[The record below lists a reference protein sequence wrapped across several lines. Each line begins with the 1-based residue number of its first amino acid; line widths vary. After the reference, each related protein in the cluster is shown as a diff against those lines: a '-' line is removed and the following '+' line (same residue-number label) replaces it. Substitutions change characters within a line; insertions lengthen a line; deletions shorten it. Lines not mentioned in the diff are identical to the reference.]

1 MNKFFTRVFLL
12 FLFHFLFKI
21 GDDSFNV
28 FGSFSLRGS
37 VFSIYFITY
46 WLGVWY
52 IADFFGRKIIAWQKM
67 SSKHT
72 HFHTILLFA
81 FHFSFGFIVAF
92 LANYFY
98 RMGDIYFFHM
108 EESWGDVTVFNP
120 ELTMSL
126 LLIYMMVFS
135 FDTYYSSSI
144 RISEDKLQ
152 LEKLKRENTLAQYLN
167 LKSQIEPHF
176 LFNSLSVL
184 SSVIH
189 SDANLASEF
198 TIRLSRILRY
208 MIEKNEHILVPLKD
222 EISFVDNY
230 FFLIQTRFQEG
241 IIFKNKIDKGVIS
254 SSYIP
259 PASLQMLIENA
270 VKHNKFT
277 KSNPLEI
284 TIENDKEN
292 LMVRNNLNIREDI
305 EYSTKLGL
313 DNLKERF
320 KQFTSRPVE
329 IEEAESMFTVSL
341 PILTK
346 IHYERF
352 NI

>member
-1 MNKFFTRVFLL
+1 MTKFFTRIFLI
-12 FLFHFLFKI
+12 FLFNLIFKI

-28 FGSFSLRGS
+28 FGDFTLRGF
-37 VFSIYFITY
+37 VFSVYFMGY
-46 WLGVWY
+46 WLSIWY
-52 IADFFGRKIIAWQKM
+52 IADFFGQKIIAWQKV

-72 HFHTILLFA
+72 HFHTVLLFT
-81 FHFSFGFIVAF
+81 FHFCFGFIAAF
-92 LANYFY
+92 LANYIY
-98 RMGDIYFFHM
+98 RSGDVYLFHM
-108 EESWGDVTVFNP
+108 NEAWKDVTVFNP

-144 RISEDKLQ
+144 RINEDKLQ

-230 FFLIQTRFQEG
+230 LFLIQTRFQKG
-241 IIFKNKIDKGVIS
+241 INFKNSLDKKIIS
-254 SSYIP
+254 SSYVP

-277 KSNPLEI
+277 KREPLEI
-284 TIENDKEN
+284 ILENDKEN
-292 LMVRNNLNIREDI
+292 LIVRNNLNIREDI
-305 EYSTKLGL
+305 ENSTELGL

-320 KQFTSRPVE
+320 KQFTSGPVG
-329 IEEAESMFTVSL
+329 IEKTASQFTVSL

-346 IHYERF
+346 LHYERF

>member
-1 MNKFFTRVFLL
+1 MNKFFTRISFV
-12 FLFHFLFKI
+12 FLFHLIFKI

-28 FGSFSLRGS
+28 FGDFTLRGLVLS
-37 VFSIYFITY
+37 FYFISF
-46 WLGVWY
+46 WLAVWY
-52 IADFFGRKIIAWQKM
+52 VADFLGQKLVAWQKRT
-67 SSKHT
+67 SKYT
-72 HFHTILLFA
+72 HIHTILLFT
-81 FHFSFGFIVAF
+81 FHFFFGFIFAF
-92 LANYFY
+92 LSNYLY
-98 RMGDIYFFHM
+98 RLGDIYLFHM
-108 EESWGDVTVFNP
+108 EEAWRDVTVFNP

-144 RISEDKLQ
+144 RINEDKLQ

-189 SDANLASEF
+189 TDANLASEF

-230 FFLIQTRFQEG
+230 LFLNQTRFQEG
-241 IIFKNKIDKGVIS
+241 INFKNSLDKRIIS

-277 KSNPLEI
+277 KKNSLEI
-284 TIENDKEN
+284 ILMNDKES
-292 LMVRNNLNIREDI
+292 LIVMNNLNIREDI
-305 EYSTKLGL
+305 ENSTKLGL
-313 DNLKERF
+313 DNLIERF
-320 KQFTSRPVE
+320 NQFTPNRVVIKKTKSQ
-329 IEEAESMFTVSL
+329 FTVSL

-346 IHYERF
+346 KHYERF

>member
-1 MNKFFTRVFLL
+1 MNKFFTRIFFV
-12 FLFHFLFKI
+12 FLFHLVFKI
-21 GDDSFNV
+21 GDDSFDV
-28 FGSFSLRGS
+28 FGDFTLRGL
-37 VFSIYFITY
+37 VFSFYFISF
-46 WLGVWY
+46 WLVVWY
-52 IADFFGRKIIAWQKM
+52 IADFFGQKIVSWQKR
-67 SSKHT
+67 SSKYT
-72 HFHTILLFA
+72 HFHTILLFT
-81 FHFSFGFIVAF
+81 FHFFFGFIFAF
-92 LANYFY
+92 LSNYLY
-98 RMGDIYFFHM
+98 RLGDIYLFHRN
-108 EESWGDVTVFNP
+108 EAWKDVTVFNP

-144 RISEDKLQ
+144 RINEDKLQ

-230 FFLIQTRFQEG
+230 LFLIQTRFQEG
-241 IIFKNKIDKGVIS
+241 INFKNSLDKRIIS

-277 KSNPLEI
+277 KKNPLEI
-284 TIENDKEN
+284 ILKNDKES
-292 LMVRNNLNIREDI
+292 LIVVNNLNIREDI
-305 EYSTKLGL
+305 ENSTELGL

-320 KQFTSRPVE
+320 KQFTPNPVL
-329 IEEAESMFTVSL
+329 IKKTASKFTVSL

-346 IHYERF
+346 THYERF

>member
-1 MNKFFTRVFLL
+1 MADY
-12 FLFHFLFKI
+12 I
-21 GDDSFNV
+21 GQ
-28 FGSFSLRGS
+28 
-37 VFSIYFITY
+37 
-46 WLGVWY
+46 
-52 IADFFGRKIIAWQKM
+52 KIIAWQKM
-67 SSKHT
+67 SSKQT
-72 HFHTILLFA
+72 HIHTILLFT
-81 FHFSFGFIVAF
+81 FHFSFGFIFAF
-92 LANYFY
+92 LANFLY
-98 RMGDIYFFHM
+98 RLGDIYLFHNK
-108 EESWGDVTVFNP
+108 EGWRDVTVFNP

-135 FDTYYSSSI
+135 FDNYYNASI
-144 RISEDKLQ
+144 KTNEDKLQ

-189 SDANLASEF
+189 SDTNLASEF

-241 IIFKNKIDKGVIS
+241 IIFKNNLHKRVIN

-277 KSNPLEI
+277 KKYPLEI
-284 TIENDKEN
+284 IIENDEEN
-292 LMVRNNLNIREDI
+292 LVVTNNLNIRDDI
-305 EYSTKLGL
+305 KNSTRLGL
-313 DNLKERF
+313 ENLKERF
-320 KQFTSRPVE
+320 RQFTSSHVV
-329 IEEAESMFTVSL
+329 IEETESQFKVSL

-346 IHYERF
+346 LHYERF